1 MTKINYCYYPRRN
14 LNKPFFTFKMKQA
27 SKMLNIITFIM
38 YSKQAKTH
46 HKIIHFLS
54 LTKNCIQYNIALF
67 ITLHCIIM
75 SEFPFS
81 LKFFYGHH
89 VMHSKKILLPLNV
102 QEAMQNARKYNAR
115 AKKKLHTLNAQKG
128 NENEIALTYFPIL
141 PSGSILMHFFMGRSY
156 FLFSLLIFFFAFF
169 GVIVNFLSVRLLPF
183 RFHFHFRCNMVECVS
198 LTDKSVII
206 TTVYVCQ
213 FLFFCFFCVPVSKM
227 KYLHFVYCLT

>member
-14 LNKPFFTFKMKQA
+14 LNNPFFTFKMKQA

-38 YSKQAKTH
+38 YPKQAKKH
-46 HKIIHFLS
+46 HKIILFLS
-54 LTKNCIQYNIALF
+54 LTKSCIQYNIALF

-81 LKFFYGHH
+81 LKFFLWP
-89 VMHSKKILLPLNV
+89 SCDAFKKILLPLNV
-102 QEAMQNARKYNAR
+102 QEAMQNARKCNAR

-156 FLFSLLIFFFAFF
+156 FLFSLLIFF
-169 GVIVNFLSVRLLPF
+169 
-183 RFHFHFRCNMVECVS
+183 C
-198 LTDKSVII
+198 
-206 TTVYVCQ
+206 
-213 FLFFCFFCVPVSKM
+213 LFSG
-227 KYLHFVYCLT
+227 